1 MSRVLRP
8 GGSFV
13 CMSYGVPK
21 DREPYLRHES
31 QHFPWDVSVKCC
43 KKPNLRD
50 VKVSLPRRRG
60 SRLRRREPVRGGP
73 REVPAPCARRKWK
86 AITCNGLVRPSFV
99 CSTQGM

>member
-21 DREPYLRHES
+21 DREPYLRHDS
-31 QHFPWDVSVKCC
+31 QQYPWDVSVKCC

-50 VKVSLPRRRG
+50 VKVRG
-60 SRLRRREPVRGGP
+60 RAASHVPLAVAVARASRPIDRG
-73 REVPAPCARRKWK
+73 
-86 AITCNGLVRPSFV
+86 
-99 CSTQGM
+99 